1 MPLSVVGQGW
11 NQGRKLPPMAN
22 DRRKTRRQPPTSRSV
37 SIRVPL
43 PVLGVLRDVPHAC
56 HGLCI
61 STGLQVLQ
69 AMMEDDREAV
79 CGPKGRHHAART
91 AGRGGSVAS
100 HVTLGGRQV
109 SVPRLRVR
117 NADGELPLA
126 SFHWAAATDTVET
139 RTRAEG
145 GCRPPARATT
155 RWCS

>member
-1 MPLSVVGQGW
+1 M
-11 NQGRKLPPMAN
+11 
-22 DRRKTRRQPPTSRSV
+22 

-79 CGPKGRHHAART
+79 CGPKGKAPGRTDGGAA
-91 AGRGGSVAS
+91 AW

-109 SVPRLRVR
+109 SVP
-117 NADGELPLA
+117 
-126 SFHWAAATDTVET
+126 
-139 RTRAEG
+139 
-145 GCRPPARATT
+145 
-155 RWCS
+155 